1 MDGDVGLSA
10 VPSSVPTVPSKEEI
24 NRAGERLR
32 VAWAGDQLVDEAQE
46 LRDRM
51 LVSEFRRGF
60 QYPMQKT
67 AVGLRQFVERESS
80 APFVAQRLKRLPQI
94 IRKLNRYPETKLARL
109 EDIGGCRAVLAD
121 SAEVAGVMARI
132 ERNWDVRRVRDYVTR
147 PKTSGYRGIH
157 VIIERDAH
165 RIEVQLRTAGQQ
177 AWAETVEQLAGRY
190 SVPLKDEQGPE
201 ELLAWLRLAA
211 TGIALEE
218 SGVDW
223 DETFRRRLAEARR
236 VAFDWMRTRDRG

>member
-80 APFVAQRLKRLPQI
+80 APFVAQRLKRLP
-94 IRKLNRYPETKLARL
+94 
-109 EDIGGCRAVLAD
+109 
-121 SAEVAGVMARI
+121 
-132 ERNWDVRRVRDYVTR
+132 
-147 PKTSGYRGIH
+147 
-157 VIIERDAH
+157 
-165 RIEVQLRTAGQQ
+165 
-177 AWAETVEQLAGRY
+177 
-190 SVPLKDEQGPE
+190 
-201 ELLAWLRLAA
+201 
-211 TGIALEE
+211 
-218 SGVDW
+218 
-223 DETFRRRLAEARR
+223 
-236 VAFDWMRTRDRG
+236 